1 MSSNKISDQLR
12 NIQKNMD
19 ILNLSTKIKN
29 KLDTSQST
37 GILNTPLKNVL
48 VESKYALISS
58 FVREKYKILLA
69 IAIIVYAGLYIY
81 KPKYIISIKN
91 KKQIIDINKLN
102 YTSAILTGIVWIVFF
117 IYFVKT
123 R

>member
-1 MSSNKISDQLR
+1 MRL
-12 NIQKNMD
+12 NILKRTF
-19 ILNLSTKIKN
+19 IKIK
-29 KLDTSQST
+29 
-37 GILNTPLKNVL
+37 
-48 VESKYALISS
+48 
-58 FVREKYKILLA
+58 KYKILLA

>member
-48 VESKYALISS
+48 VESKYVLISS
-58 FVREKYKILLA
+58 FVREKYKIL
-69 IAIIVYAGLYIY
+69 YH
-81 KPKYIISIKN
+81 K
-91 KKQIIDINKLN
+91 
-102 YTSAILTGIVWIVFF
+102 
-117 IYFVKT
+117 
-123 R
+123 